1 MMDAMETD
9 SPHDIYDTIKS
20 RCLAKLLEKLTT
32 KLPGAG
38 ETEMRMLADLWEQ
51 EVDEEEALDATQANH
66 IDTQLQRSVKQLLK
80 YLDGKNPKPPHGW
93 QTLASA
99 AQAAQGAQRG
109 AQGAQDTQDAQPS
122 APTLLPPGVRD
133 VEQFRSAEPVWA
145 LPKASDGTPL
155 YPQPPPSHTQS
166 HRRLNG
172 VLSGMRKGS
181 QEQTIAAHVYMHMHY
196 GVHKQSTIFSETIPA
211 EGGEHAGGPFPVAR
225 ETHRAA
231 PADPLKHTEVIVD
244 GEMQKAKSPETA
256 DQAWTYTFI
265 EGVASII
272 YVRVRGG
279 GEVGSRDMK
288 SAIDGDAGING
299 EVKRALAAVLPH
311 YGYQTGETAPEAHTA
326 KFNELFRALRLLP
339 KAS

>member
-1 MMDAMETD
+1 MDA
-9 SPHDIYDTIKS
+9 
-20 RCLAKLLEKLTT
+20 
-32 KLPGAG
+32 G
-38 ETEMRMLADLWEQ
+38 
-51 EVDEEEALDATQANH
+51 EALDAALANH
-66 IDTQLQRSVKQLLK
+66 IDMQLQRKLKKLLDH
-80 YLDGKNPKPPHGW
+80 LDGKNPKPPDGW
-93 QTLASA
+93 QALASA
-99 AQAAQGAQRG
+99 AQAAQAAQGGAQ
-109 AQGAQDTQDAQPS
+109 PP

-155 YPQPPPSHTQS
+155 YPQPPLSHTQS

-265 EGVASII
+265 EGVACII

-326 KFNELFRALRLLP
+326 KFNELFRALRLQP